1 MRFYVLTTDDRR
13 NRVLTKSRFKWLYY
27 NVNLDTRIKINE
39 KVVIDWNTVTY
50 GTFGLRSN
58 SNNNNNN
65 HCHGGG

>member
-1 MRFYVLTTDDRR
+1 MRFYVLSSDDRR
-13 NRVLTKSRFKWLYY
+13 RRVLNKRRNKWSYY

-50 GTFGLRSN
+50 GDFGYRSN

-65 HCHGGG
+65 KCHGG